1 MSGSAEETSG
11 WVDVEYEHEA
21 GANDALTG
29 RVAQR
34 SAVPTAPVWARWDP
48 ECTSVFTCVCL
59 AAIIAGTILALL
71 FVAIDHGLHPTK

>member
-29 RVAQR
+29 RVA
-34 SAVPTAPVWARWDP
+34 AVPTAPVWARWDP

-59 AAIIAGTILALL
+59 AAIAGTVLALL